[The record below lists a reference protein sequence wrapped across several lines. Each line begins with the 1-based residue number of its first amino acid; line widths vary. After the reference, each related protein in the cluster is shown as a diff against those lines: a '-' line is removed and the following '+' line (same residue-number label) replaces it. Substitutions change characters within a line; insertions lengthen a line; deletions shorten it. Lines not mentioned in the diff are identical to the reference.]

1 MRLAVWTT
9 CHDSLGNNER
19 IITRIPPTNRSDIFD
34 GTTKALINTNQ
45 EVAPYFSDENIKIL
59 TFKNTPY
66 RKSIANSPLGRRMWE
81 ARTIINW
88 PWPGE
93 WELPLG

>member
-1 MRLAVWTT
+1 VENDLGGGEWRKQMRLAVWTT

-34 GTTKALINTNQ
+34 GTTKALINTTQ

-59 TFKNTPY
+59 TFKNVPF
-66 RKSIANSPLGRRMWE
+66 L
-81 ARTIINW
+81 
-88 PWPGE
+88 
-93 WELPLG
+93 

>member
-34 GTTKALINTNQ
+34 GTTKALINTTQ
-45 EVAPYFSDENIKIL
+45 EVAPYFSDENIKIP
-59 TFKNTPY
+59 TFENAPFIESLSQTH
-66 RKSIANSPLGRRMWE
+66 RWANGCGRRG
-81 ARTIINW
+81 R
-88 PWPGE
+88 
-93 WELPLG
+93 